1 MWIWAVS
8 LLFSLFAVG
17 FRVRKGGGRGAMKA
31 FYRVLSKRAMW
42 FLDVLYDTWLYGVS
56 KRGMGFLGSHGVV
69 SITLSYHHTTSE
81 GRSYHKQAPVLTILR
96 LGSIPKPYRIYLF

>member
-1 MWIWAVS
+1 MCIWAVS

-17 FRVRKGGGRGAMKA
+17 FRVRKGRVMKA
-31 FYRVLSKRAMW
+31 FYRVLSTRAMW
-42 FLDVLYDTWLYGVS
+42 CLDVLYDTWLYGVS

-69 SITLSYHHTTSE
+69 SITLSYHHATSE
-81 GRSYHKQAPVLTILR
+81 SRSYHKQAPVLTILR